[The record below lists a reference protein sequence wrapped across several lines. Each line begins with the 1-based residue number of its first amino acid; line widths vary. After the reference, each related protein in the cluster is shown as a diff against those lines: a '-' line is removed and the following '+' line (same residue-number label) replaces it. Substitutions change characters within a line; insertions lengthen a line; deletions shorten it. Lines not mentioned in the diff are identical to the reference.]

1 MAKRVS
7 EVRED
12 CSDTHTLLYRRVCY
26 AIASRGENLNAS
38 SAMRKCAGVC
48 VVSNVQCQAMD
59 SQSGKYGCGDCCCP
73 TLSAPREQICAC
85 AVRVGACAVRVGA
98 CAVRVGACAC
108 TLFVLVRRGLRRLEL
123 STRCE
128 AWVRSHRRSI
138 RVRHRRG

>member
-48 VVSNVQCQAMD
+48 VVSNVQCQAID
-59 SQSGKYGCGDCCCP
+59 SQSGKYGCGDGCCP
-73 TLSAPREQICAC
+73 TLSAPREQIC
-85 AVRVGACAVRVGA
+85 A